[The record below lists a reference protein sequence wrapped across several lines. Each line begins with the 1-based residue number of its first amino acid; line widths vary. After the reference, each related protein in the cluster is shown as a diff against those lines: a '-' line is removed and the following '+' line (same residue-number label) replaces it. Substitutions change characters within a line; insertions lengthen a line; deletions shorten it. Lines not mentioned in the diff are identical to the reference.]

1 MYKDF
6 MDSGDVT
13 AAFNSALKLSLTHY
27 FRFLINVTLNNKFCN
42 PLMGRVL
49 IYFQVPT
56 GT

>member
-1 MYKDF
+1 

-13 AAFNSALKLSLTHY
+13 AAFNSALELSLTHY

-56 GT
+56 DT

>member
-6 MDSGDVT
+6 MDNGDVT